1 MTSTAPIDQSPPI
14 THPHALDLQ
23 VSDTTLARS
32 GCASHT
38 PHTYAPCTHRIHVT
52 RARHPPR
59 GRSMVKNGNRIRRCA
74 PAIAR
79 RWRARD
85 DDGGWLTRPAR
96 VARATLDDVDVPRC
110 ARCVAHTFFLA
121 HVRVF
126 FASSRTVAARIQR
139 AHREVVKVAHEAIR

>member
-38 PHTYAPCTHRIHVT
+38 PHTHAPCTHRIHVT
-52 RARHPPR
+52 RARPPPR
-59 GRSMVKNGNRIRRCA
+59 GRSMVTNGHRIRRCA

-110 ARCVAHTFFLA
+110 ARCVAHTFFFSHTYA
-121 HVRVF
+121 YFSRRHARSRRVY
-126 FASSRTVAARIQR
+126 SARIVR
-139 AHREVVKVAHEAIR
+139 S